1 MENKKLNWCFKIKD
15 GIKIV
20 EPNERLSKSYLEQ
33 AKASLLRAE
42 KNFNDN
48 DLLWSTVT
56 IYYSEY
62 YSLYSFLQKIGIKCE
77 NHSCSI
83 IAVGFLLGEEK
94 IKIINE
100 HKDKRIDAQYYI
112 KVDQKDKVKTMLKEA
127 KQFVSIF
134 DELVSNLSEKDI
146 KLYRDKIEKEIKF
159 LQ

>member
-62 YSLYSFLQKIGIKCE
+62 YSLYSFLQKNRNK
-77 NHSCSI
+77 
-83 IAVGFLLGEEK
+83 
-94 IKIINE
+94 
-100 HKDKRIDAQYYI
+100 
-112 KVDQKDKVKTMLKEA
+112 M
-127 KQFVSIF
+127 
-134 DELVSNLSEKDI
+134 
-146 KLYRDKIEKEIKF
+146 
-159 LQ
+159 